1 MAKVLLISNLILSIF
16 YSSVDWAGQFEQQGS
31 DRTNDRV
38 QRSLAAMFPL
48 NQDQSLGFECFF
60 ALICLRSPRHQL
72 CKNSPCPLLNNSPR
86 ILIHPNDGWWHLF
99 MEASGIQFKQSWLLK
114 LALPLIFH
122 VASCD
127 RLSVFSSL
135 KWGL

>member
-38 QRSLAAMFPL
+38 QGSLAAMFPL

-72 CKNSPCPLLNNSPR
+72 CKNSPCPLLNNSPS

>member
-1 MAKVLLISNLILSIF
+1 MAKVLLISNLTLSIF
-16 YSSVDWAGQFEQQGS
+16 YSSVDWAGQIEQQDG
-31 DRTNDRV
+31 DRTNDWV
-38 QRSLAAMFPL
+38 QGSLAATFPL

-60 ALICLRSPRHQL
+60 ALICLRSRRHQL

-86 ILIHPNDGWWHLF
+86 ILIHSTDGWWHLF
-99 MEASGIQFKQSWLLK
+99 MEASGTQFKQSWLLK
-114 LALPLIFH
+114 LALPLIFY

-135 KWGL
+135 KWEL